1 MAVYVF
7 EETKVSN
14 IAIFNRDFRDGL
26 PLTCIQPFSIGTIE
40 RVSQC
45 VNTCKS
51 SRKSAMQPFSIGTF
65 EMGYYWRIY
74 STFLLGLLRGCP
86 SARTHVNHL
95 KSQLYSHLPSWPS
108 RWVTS
113 SLYTAIFHRDF
124 WDGLPMTYIQS
135 FSIGT
140 FERVSQCANTCTS
153 SRKFWIWCKR
163 NLYFNVPKR
172 RLLIWKR
179 SLMFYRVA
187 KTHRIP

>member
-1 MAVYVF
+1 MAVDVF

-45 VNTCKS
+45 VNTCKP

-95 KSQLYSHLPSWPS
+95 KSQLYSHFPSWPS
-108 RWVTS
+108 RWVTTD
-113 SLYTAIFHRDF
+113 LCTAIFRWDF
-124 WDGLPMTYIQS
+124 RDGLPVPYIQP

-140 FERVSQCANTCTS
+140 FGMGYHWLTYSHFPSGLLRGFPSARTHVHHLESFGFDANETCISTFQ
-153 SRKFWIWCKR
+153 KGDF
-163 NLYFNVPKR
+163 
-172 RLLIWKR
+172 
-179 SLMFYRVA
+179 
-187 KTHRIP
+187 